1 MYNDTIKKEV
11 RKRLR
16 KTITPH
22 EALLWRR
29 IRRNAL
35 GVHFRRQYSVGTYI
49 LDFYAPTCRLAIEL
63 DGSQHGW
70 EENIHADNTRTAFL
84 ATKNIAVLRFT
95 NNDVYQNI
103 ENVLTA
109 IECEIS
115 TLNKY
120 KNTPS

>member
-1 MYNDTIKKEV
+1 M
-11 RKRLR
+11 
-16 KTITPH
+16 TPH

-70 EENIHADNTRTAFL
+70 EENIQADNTRTAFL
-84 ATKNIAVLRFT
+84 ATKNITVLRFT
-95 NNDVYQNI
+95 NNDIYQNI
-103 ENVLTA
+103 ENVLIA
-109 IECEIS
+109 IEGEVER
-115 TLNKY
+115 LGED